1 MGLSDLFISS
11 GIGAALFAGSLFF
24 MKTAL
29 GGMLPDWAKKAAD
42 SPFQAFGVVFPIFAI
57 HYILFNGIEEILSFF

>member
-11 GIGAALFAGSLFF
+11 GIGSALFVGLLFF
-24 MKTAL
+24 AKTAI
-29 GGMLPDWAKKAAD
+29 GGVLPDWAKRAAD
-42 SPFQAFGVVFPIFAI
+42 SPFQAFGVIFPIFAI

>member
-11 GIGAALFAGSLFF
+11 GIGASLFVGLLF
-24 MKTAL
+24 FGKTAVS
-29 GGMLPDWAKKAAD
+29 GVLPDWAKKAAD